1 MPIEEIDL
9 QIDESPIPEQVK
21 SFLAE
26 AEHRIDELFDTE
38 KNRKVPRF
46 IPSNA
51 ELLYKHLSS
60 IVSGDFNL
68 GDNYCEW
75 GSGYGVGSCLASI
88 IGFNSFG
95 IEIEH
100 YLVQA

>member
-9 QIDESPIPEQVK
+9 QIDETPIPGQVK

-26 AEHRIDELFDTE
+26 AELRIDELFDTE

-51 ELLYKHLSS
+51 ELVYRIPIFLR
-60 IVSGDFNL
+60 
-68 GDNYCEW
+68 
-75 GSGYGVGSCLASI
+75 
-88 IGFNSFG
+88 
-95 IEIEH
+95 
-100 YLVQA
+100 